1 MTVGFRILL
10 IIMAVLAF
18 TVVIRNIR
26 RSNMLISDCL
36 FWFFFALLILILAV
50 FPQIDYFFAGILG
63 IQSPVN
69 LVYLVMIALLIM
81 IIFSQTIRIS
91 RLEAKIRDITQNI
104 AIYRHDK
111 ENENEKV

>member
-1 MTVGFRILL
+1 MTAGFRILL
-10 IIMAVLAF
+10 IVMAALSF
-18 TVVIRNIR
+18 WVVIRNIR
-26 RSNMLISDCL
+26 RSRMLISDCL
-36 FWFFFALLILILAV
+36 FWFFFVLLIVILAV

-81 IIFSQTIRIS
+81 ICFSQTVRIS
-91 RLEAKIRDITQNI
+91 NLETKVRDLTQNI

-111 ENENEKV
+111 EKKK